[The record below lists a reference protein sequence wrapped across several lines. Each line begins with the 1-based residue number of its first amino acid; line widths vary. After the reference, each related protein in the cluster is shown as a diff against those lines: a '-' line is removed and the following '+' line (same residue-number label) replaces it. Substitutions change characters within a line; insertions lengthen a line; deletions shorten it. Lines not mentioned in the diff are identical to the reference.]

1 MDPKIQKAI
10 AFLISKVKNLED
22 QLGQIN
28 HTVNEVLV
36 PTLLEADE
44 QYTYDTGLAAFREAH
59 PEIAEVDPRMRGLM
73 QDDAYDTT
81 KAIYDQRP
89 ADLEDDTEWVK
100 EVLAGII
107 ARLDASK
114 GEVPEEQPKEA
125 VVEEETISEP
135 EEDENSEEEVDP
147 EEIKKALANY

>member
-114 GEVPEEQPKEA
+114 GEVPTEEPKEA
-125 VVEEETISEP
+125 AIVEEEAISDSD
-135 EEDENSEEEVDP
+135 EDAEEEVDE

>member
-114 GEVPEEQPKEA
+114 GEVEQPKEEI
-125 VVEEETISEP
+125 VKEEAISEP
-135 EEDENSEEEVDP
+135 EAEDENSEEEVDP

>member
-73 QDDAYDTT
+73 QDEAYDTT

-114 GEVPEEQPKEA
+114 GEIKEEPEKA
-125 VVEEETISEP
+125 IVEEETTSETDD
-135 EEDENSEEEVDP
+135 EDAEEEVDE
-147 EEIKKALANY
+147 EEIKKALVNY

>member
-73 QDDAYDTT
+73 QDEAYDTT

-114 GEVPEEQPKEA
+114 GEIKEEPEKA
-125 VVEEETISEP
+125 IVEEETTSETDD
-135 EEDENSEEEVDP
+135 EDAEEEVDE